1 MLVPPRPLGRDD
13 PSDVTSFHPGQ
24 WNWSPNRM
32 PDILYVWRPPPE
44 RAIFKPPGA
53 KGVKHLPPPKRDAQG
68 SIMYERWPAN
78 PQSPRML
85 LDFKHLPDQ
94 IGTNEWWWVFEA
106 WRRYDP
112 RIRWIDILM
121 RQYGPSR
128 SSSGNAN
135 GLQMLVCRNRPPFKM
150 ITWEPRPDALGHDT
164 KDTVSELLTPQQ
176 IQHNTTRGHTPGLI
190 DPNLPDTPRNRI
202 PIPTR
207 LSNAGQHKG
216 PRRPGGAKP
225 RKRRE
230 RATVGTKIGTGN
242 SPKQDNRAASEESGR
257 SQSGQYVSEIG
268 VAPDDTD
275 DSGLFSGYEDIVV
288 PSPAAKRGSA
298 YLDDDADAEDASHD
312 QRRRPKKRRP
322 DLSTPNSGDF
332 LEGDVWQPS

>member
-1 MLVPPRPLGRDD
+1 MVVGIRSVATIRSTHSVSVIVPARTNTLHL
-13 PSDVTSFHPGQ
+13 TS
-24 WNWSPNRM
+24 S
-32 PDILYVWRPPPE
+32 
-44 RAIFKPPGA
+44 
-53 KGVKHLPPPKRDAQG
+53 
-68 SIMYERWPAN
+68 S
-78 PQSPRML
+78 
-85 LDFKHLPDQ
+85 
-94 IGTNEWWWVFEA
+94 
-106 WRRYDP
+106 
-112 RIRWIDILM
+112 WIDILM

-257 SQSGQYVSEIG
+257 SQSGVS
-268 VAPDDTD
+268 
-275 DSGLFSGYEDIVV
+275 L
-288 PSPAAKRGSA
+288 
-298 YLDDDADAEDASHD
+298 
-312 QRRRPKKRRP
+312 
-322 DLSTPNSGDF
+322 
-332 LEGDVWQPS
+332 